1 MNLLLQRSLISLL
14 FFTSAIAKTLS
25 NHVSH
30 PKFPCKPPNFNS
42 YPFCNVSLSTR
53 QRALSLVSL
62 LTLSEK
68 IGQLSNTASSVPR
81 LGIPPYEW
89 WSESLH
95 GIADNGPGVS
105 FNGSV
110 SSATSFPQ
118 VIVSAASFNRS
129 LWYEIGSAVS
139 VEGRAMY
146 NADQAGLTFWA
157 PNINVFRDPRWGRG
171 QETPGEDPMVVSE
184 YGVEFVKGFQERKKK
199 NVLKSRFG
207 HDDDD
212 DDDDEDGDDALHD
225 DEDGDEKLM
234 LSACCKHFT
243 AYDLEKWG
251 NFTRYD
257 FNAVVTEQD
266 MEDTYQP
273 PFQSCIIDGKASCLM
288 CSYNAVNGVPAC
300 AQQGLL
306 QKARVE
312 WGFKGYITS
321 DCDAVATIFE
331 YQGYT
336 KSPEEAVADAIKAGV
351 DINCGTYMVRNAQ
364 SAIEKGKVSEEQVD
378 RALLNLF
385 AVQLRLGLFDG
396 NPREGRYGKLGS
408 NDICSSDHRKLA
420 LEAAR
425 QGIVLLKNDHK
436 LLPLNKNSVSSLAII
451 GPMANNI
458 SNMGGT
464 YTGKPCQRKTLFT
477 ELLDYVKKT
486 SYASGCS
493 EVSCD
498 SSAGFKE
505 AAAIAKGADFVIV
518 IAGLDLTQ
526 ETEDKDRVSLSL
538 PGKQKALLS
547 SIAAVSKK
555 PVILVLTGG
564 GPVDVTFAKT
574 DPRIGSIIWIG
585 YPGETGGQALA
596 EIIFG
601 DFNPSGRLPMTWY
614 PESFTKVAMSDMH
627 MRADPSRGYPGRTYR
642 FYTGPQVYGFG
653 TGLSY
658 TKFEYKVVSAPIKL
672 SLSKLLTL
680 PSQRKLLLQNREAQ
694 QHQYL
699 QLDDMTGNSCES
711 LRFNV
716 RFSVSNTGDMDGG
729 HVLMLFT
736 RMPQVLSG
744 VPEKQLIGFDRIHV
758 RSNEMAETV
767 FVIDP
772 CKHLTVANDVGKRV
786 IPLGTHVLFL
796 GDSQHS
802 MSLEL

>member
-1 MNLLLQRSLISLL
+1 MKLALTLISLL
-14 FFTSAIAKTLS
+14 FFTSAIAETFSS
-25 NHVSH
+25 N
-30 PKFPCKPPNFNS
+30 PKFPCQPPHHSS
-42 YPFCNVSLSTR
+42 YPFCNLSLSTAE
-53 QRALSLVSL
+53 RAQSLVSL
-62 LTLSEK
+62 LTLPEK
-68 IGQLSNTASSVPR
+68 IGQLSNTAASIPR

-95 GIADNGPGVS
+95 GLADNGPGVS
-105 FNGSV
+105 FNGSI
-110 SSATSFPQ
+110 SAATSFPQ
-118 VIVSAASFNRS
+118 VIVSAAAFNRT
-129 LWYEIGSAVS
+129 LWRGIGAAVA

-146 NADQAGLTFWA
+146 NGGQAGLTYWA

-171 QETPGEDPMVVSE
+171 QETPGEDPKVVSE
-184 YGVEFVKGFQERKKK
+184 YGVEFVRGFQEVKKTK
-199 NVLKSRFG
+199 KVLNNRFG
-207 HDDDD
+207 DDNSDDVGDDD
-212 DDDDEDGDDALHD
+212 G
-225 DEDGDEKLM
+225 KLM

-273 PFQSCIIDGKASCLM
+273 PFESCIRDGKASCLM

-300 AQQGLL
+300 ARQDLL

-336 KSPEEAVADAIKAGV
+336 NSAEEAVADAIKAGV
-351 DINCGTYMVRNAQ
+351 DINCGTYMVRHTQ
-364 SAIEKGKVSEEQVD
+364 SAIDKGKVGEEQID

-396 NPREGRYGKLGS
+396 NPREGRYAKLGS
-408 NDICSSDHRKLA
+408 NDICSSSHRELA
-420 LEAAR
+420 VEAAR

-436 LLPLNKNSVSSLAII
+436 LLPLKKNHVSSLAIV

-477 ELLDYVKKT
+477 ELLEYVKKT

-493 EVSCD
+493 DVACD
-498 SSAGFKE
+498 SAAGFGE
-505 AAAIAKGADFVIV
+505 AVAIAKGADFVIV
-518 IAGLDLTQ
+518 VAGLDLTQ

-538 PGKQKALLS
+538 PGKQRDLVTS
-547 SIAAVSKK
+547 VAAVTKK

-596 EIIFG
+596 EILFG
-601 DFNPSGRLPMTWY
+601 DFNPGGRLPMTWY
-614 PESFTKVAMSDMH
+614 PQSFTEVAMSDMH
-627 MRADPSRGYPGRTYR
+627 MRADSSRGYPGRTYR
-642 FYTGPQVYGFG
+642 FYTGPQVYKFG

-658 TKFEYKVVSAPIKL
+658 TNFDYKILSAPTRLGL
-672 SLSKLLTL
+672 SELIPQSSHK
-680 PSQRKLLLQNREAQ
+680 KVLLQNGEEQLR
-694 QHQYL
+694 YL
-699 QLDDMTGNSCES
+699 QLDDLEDNSCES

-716 RFSVSNTGDMDGG
+716 RFSVSNTGEMDGS
-729 HVLMLFT
+729 HVLMLYS

-744 VPEKQLIGFDRIHV
+744 VPEKQLIGFERVHV
-758 RSNEMAETV
+758 RSNEMVEAE

-772 CKHLTVANDVGKRV
+772 CKHLSVANDVGKRV
-786 IPLGTHVLFL
+786 IPLGVHDLVL
-796 GDSQHS
+796 GDLQHS
-802 MSLEL
+802 LSLEF

>member
-1 MNLLLQRSLISLL
+1 MNLALTLTLTSLL
-14 FFTSAIAKTLS
+14 FFTSAIAETFDS
-25 NHVSH
+25 N
-30 PKFPCKPPNFNS
+30 PKFPCQPPHHSS
-42 YPFCNVSLSTR
+42 YPFCNISLSTTK
-53 QRALSLVSL
+53 RALSLVSL
-62 LTLSEK
+62 LTLPEK
-68 IGQLSNTASSVPR
+68 ITQLSNTAASVPR

-95 GIADNGPGVS
+95 GLADNGPGVS
-105 FNGSV
+105 FNGSI

-118 VIVSAASFNRS
+118 VIVSAASFNRT
-129 LWYEIGSAVS
+129 LWREIGSAVA

-146 NADQAGLTFWA
+146 NGGQAGLTYWA

-171 QETPGEDPMVVSE
+171 QETPGEDPKVVSE
-184 YGVEFVKGFQERKKK
+184 YGVEFVRGFQEIKKT
-199 NVLKSRFG
+199 NVLKSSLG
-207 HDDDD
+207 NGDDDD
-212 DDDDEDGDDALHD
+212 DDDDGDDDDGD
-225 DEDGDEKLM
+225 GWKLM

-273 PFQSCIIDGKASCLM
+273 PFQSCIEDGKASCLM

-300 AQQGLL
+300 ARQDLL
-306 QKARVE
+306 QKARVD

-321 DCDAVATIFE
+321 DCDAVATIFD

-336 KSPEEAVADAIKAGV
+336 NSAEEAVADAIKAGV
-351 DINCGTYMVRNAQ
+351 DINCGTYMVRHTQ
-364 SAIEKGKVSEEQVD
+364 SAIDKGKVSEEQID

-396 NPREGRYGKLGS
+396 NPKQGRYAKLGS
-408 NDICSSDHRKLA
+408 NDICSSSHRELA

-436 LLPLNKNSVSSLAII
+436 LLPLKKSNVSSLAII

-458 SNMGGT
+458 SSMGGT
-464 YTGKPCQRKTLFT
+464 YTGKPCQRKTLFS
-477 ELLDYVKKT
+477 ELLEYVKKT

-493 EVSCD
+493 DVACD
-498 SSAGFKE
+498 SPAGFKE
-505 AAAIAKGADFVIV
+505 AVAIAKGADFVIV
-518 IAGLDLTQ
+518 VAGLDLTQ

-538 PGKQKALLS
+538 PGKQRDLVT
-547 SIAAVSKK
+547 SIAAASKK

-574 DPRIGSIIWIG
+574 DPRIGSIVWIG

-596 EIIFG
+596 EILFG
-601 DFNPSGRLPMTWY
+601 DFNPGGRLPMTWY
-614 PESFTKVAMSDMH
+614 PQSFSEVAMSDMH
-627 MRADPSRGYPGRTYR
+627 MRADSSRGYPGRTYR
-642 FYTGPQVYGFG
+642 FYTGDQVYKFG

-658 TKFEYKVVSAPIKL
+658 TEFDYKILSAPTRLGL
-672 SLSKLLTL
+672 SEVILQDSSSHK
-680 PSQRKLLLQNREAQ
+680 KLLLQNGERELR
-694 QHQYL
+694 YL
-699 QLDDMTGNSCES
+699 QLDDLAVNSCES

-716 RFSVSNTGDMDGG
+716 RFSVRNTGEIDGS
-729 HVLMLFT
+729 HVLMLYS
-736 RMPQVLSG
+736 RMPRVLSG
-744 VPEKQLIGFDRIHV
+744 VPERQLIGFERVHV
-758 RSNEMAETV
+758 RSSEMVEAE

-772 CKHLTVANDVGKRV
+772 CKHLSVANDVGKRV
-786 IPLGTHVLFL
+786 IPLGVHDLVL
-796 GDSQHS
+796 GDLKHS
-802 MSLEL
+802 LSLEF

>member
-1 MNLLLQRSLISLL
+1 MNLLLLQLTLISLL
-14 FFTSAIAKTLS
+14 FFTSTIADKTS
-25 NHVSH
+25 SDPH
-30 PKFPCKPPNFNS
+30 PNFPCKPPHHNS
-42 YPFCNVSLSTR
+42 HPFCNISLSTT

-62 LTLSEK
+62 LTLPEK
-68 IGQLSNTASSVPR
+68 ISQLSNTAASIPR

-95 GIADNGPGVS
+95 GLADNGPGVS
-105 FNGSV
+105 FNGSI

-118 VIVSAASFNRS
+118 VIVSAAAFNRT
-129 LWYEIGSAVS
+129 LWREIGAAVA

-146 NADQAGLTFWA
+146 NGGQAGLTYWA

-171 QETPGEDPMVVSE
+171 QETPGEDPLVVSE
-184 YGVEFVKGFQERKKK
+184 YGVEFVKGFQEVKETSQVFK
-199 NVLKSRFG
+199 NN
-207 HDDDD
+207 
-212 DDDDEDGDDALHD
+212 
-225 DEDGDEKLM
+225 DEKLM

-251 NFTRYD
+251 NFSRYD

-273 PFQSCIIDGKASCLM
+273 PFESCIRDGKASCLM

-300 AQQGLL
+300 AREDLL

-321 DCDAVATIFE
+321 DCDAVATIFD

-336 KSPEEAVADAIKAGV
+336 NSSEEAVADAIKAGV
-351 DINCGTYMVRNAQ
+351 DINCGTYMVRHTK
-364 SAIEKGKVSEEQVD
+364 SAIDKGKVSEEQID

-396 NPREGRYGKLGS
+396 NPREGRYAKLGT
-408 NDICSSDHRKLA
+408 NDICSSSHRELA

-436 LLPLNKNSVSSLAII
+436 HLPLKKNQVSSLAII

-464 YTGKPCQRKTLFT
+464 YTGKPCQRKTIFN
-477 ELLDYVKKT
+477 ELVEYVKKT

-493 EVSCD
+493 DVACD
-498 SSAGFKE
+498 SSNEFGE
-505 AAAIAKGADFVIV
+505 AVAIAKGADYVIV
-518 IAGLDLTQ
+518 VAGLDLTQ

-538 PGKQKALLS
+538 PGKQKDLVT

-574 DPRIGSIIWIG
+574 DPRIGSIVWIG

-596 EIIFG
+596 EILFG
-601 DFNPSGRLPMTWY
+601 DFNPGGRLPMTWY
-614 PESFTKVAMSDMH
+614 PQSFTKVAMSDMH
-627 MRADPSRGYPGRTYR
+627 MRADSSRGYPGRTYR

-658 TKFEYKVVSAPIKL
+658 TDFDYKVLSAPTRLGL
-672 SLSKLLTL
+672 SEVIPQSSHK
-680 PSQRKLLLQNREAQ
+680 KLLLQNGEEQLR
-694 QHQYL
+694 YL
-699 QLDDMTGNSCES
+699 ELDDLEVNSCES

-716 RFSVSNTGDMDGG
+716 RFSVSNTGEMDGS
-729 HVLMLFT
+729 HVLMLYS

-744 VPEKQLIGFDRIHV
+744 VPEKQLIGFERVHV
-758 RSNEMAETV
+758 RSSEMVEAE

-772 CKHLTVANDVGKRV
+772 CKHLSLANDVGKRV
-786 IPLGTHVLFL
+786 IPLGVHDLVL
-796 GDSQHS
+796 GDLQHS
-802 MSLEL
+802 LSLEF

>member
-1 MNLLLQRSLISLL
+1 MNLQWILISLL
-14 FFTSAIAKTLS
+14 FFTSAIAETFKNLD
-25 NHVSH
+25 SH
-30 PKFPCKPPNFNS
+30 PKFPCKPPHFSS
-42 YPFCNVSLSTR
+42 YPFCNVSLSIR
-53 QRALSLVSL
+53 QRALSLVSF
-62 LTLSEK
+62 LTLPEK
-68 IGQLSNTASSVPR
+68 IGQLSNTAASVPR

-118 VIVSAASFNRS
+118 VIVSAASFNRT
-129 LWYEIGSAVS
+129 LWYEIGSAVA

-146 NADQAGLTFWA
+146 NAGQAGLTFWA

-171 QETPGEDPMVVSE
+171 QETPGEDPKVVSE
-184 YGVEFVKGFQERKKK
+184 YGVEFVRGFQERRKTK
-199 NVLKSRFG
+199 VLKRRFG
-207 HDDDD
+207 DDDDGDAHDDDD
-212 DDDDEDGDDALHD
+212 GGDD
-225 DEDGDEKLM
+225 GKLM

-273 PFQSCIIDGKASCLM
+273 PFQSCIRDGKASCLM

-300 AQQGLL
+300 AQEDLL
-306 QKARVE
+306 QKARAE

-351 DINCGTYMVRNAQ
+351 DINCGTYMLRNTR
-364 SAIEKGKVSEEQVD
+364 SAIEKGMVSEEQVD
-378 RALLNLF
+378 QALVNLF

-396 NPREGRYGKLGS
+396 DPRDGHYAKLGS
-408 NDICSSDHRKLA
+408 NDICSSGHRNLA

-436 LLPLNKNSVSSLAII
+436 LLPLNKNRVSSLAII

-464 YTGKPCQRKTLFT
+464 YTGKPCQQKTLFT
-477 ELLDYVKKT
+477 ELLNYVKKT

-493 EVSCD
+493 DVSCG
-498 SSAGFKE
+498 SGTGFGE
-505 AAAIAKGADFVIV
+505 AIAIAKGADFVIV
-518 IAGLDLTQ
+518 VAGLDLSQ
-526 ETEDKDRVSLSL
+526 ETEDRDRFSLSL
-538 PGKQKALLS
+538 PGKQKDLVS
-547 SIAAVSKK
+547 SVAAVSKK

-601 DFNPSGRLPMTWY
+601 DFNPGGRLPMTWY
-614 PESFTKVAMSDMH
+614 PESFTEVAMSDMH
-627 MRADPSRGYPGRTYR
+627 MRADSSRGYPGRTYR
-642 FYTGPQVYGFG
+642 FYTGPQVYEFG
-653 TGLSY
+653 IGLSY
-658 TKFEYKVVSAPIKL
+658 TRFDYKIISAPSRL
-672 SLSKLLTL
+672 SLLKLL
-680 PSQRKLLLQNREAQ
+680 PQHSHKKLLLQNGDEVIR
-694 QHQYL
+694 YL
-699 QLDDMTGNSCES
+699 ELDDLGVNSCES

-716 RFSVSNTGDMDGG
+716 RFSVTNTGETDGS
-729 HVLMLFT
+729 HVLMLFS
-736 RMPQVLSG
+736 RMPPVLSG
-744 VPEKQLIGFDRIHV
+744 VPKKQLIGFDRVHV
-758 RSNEMAETV
+758 RSNEMIETV

-772 CKHLTVANDVGKRV
+772 CKQLSVANDAGKRV
-786 IPLGTHVLFL
+786 IPLGVHVLFL

-802 MSLEL
+802 LSLEF

>member
-1 MNLLLQRSLISLL
+1 MKHPQLTLISLL
-14 FFTSAIAKTLS
+14 FFTSAIAETFKNLD
-25 NHVSH
+25 SH
-30 PKFPCKPPNFNS
+30 PQFPCKPPHFSS
-42 YPFCNVSLSTR
+42 YPFCNVSLSIK
-53 QRALSLVSL
+53 QRAISLVSF
-62 LTLSEK
+62 LTLTEK
-68 IGQLSNTASSVPR
+68 VGQLSNTAASVPR

-105 FNGSV
+105 FNGSI

-118 VIVSAASFNRS
+118 VIVSASSFNRT
-129 LWYEIGSAVS
+129 LWYEIGSAVA
-139 VEGRAMY
+139 VEARAMY
-146 NADQAGLTFWA
+146 NGGQAGLTFWA

-171 QETPGEDPMVVSE
+171 QETPGEDPKVVSE
-184 YGVEFVKGFQERKKK
+184 YGVEFVRGFQENRKRK
-199 NVLKSRFG
+199 VLTRRFG
-207 HDDDD
+207 DGVVDDDARYD
-212 DDDDEDGDDALHD
+212 DDGDD
-225 DEDGDEKLM
+225 GKLM
-234 LSACCKHFT
+234 VSACCKHFT

-273 PFQSCIIDGKASCLM
+273 PFQSCIRDGKASCLM

-300 AQQGLL
+300 AQEDLL
-306 QKARVE
+306 KKARVE
-312 WGFKGYITS
+312 WGFEGYITS

-351 DINCGTYMVRNAQ
+351 DINCGTYMLRNTK
-364 SAIEKGKVSEEQVD
+364 SAILKGKVSEEQVD
-378 RALLNLF
+378 QALLNLF

-396 NPREGRYGKLGS
+396 DPREGLYAKLGS

-436 LLPLNKNSVSSLAII
+436 LLPLKKNHVSSLAIV

-477 ELLDYVKKT
+477 ELLEYVKKT
-486 SYASGCS
+486 SYVSGCS
-493 EVSCD
+493 DVSCD
-498 SSAGFKE
+498 SDNGFGE
-505 AAAIAKGADFVIV
+505 ALAIAKGADFVIV
-518 IAGLDLTQ
+518 VAGLDLSQ

-538 PGKQKALLS
+538 PGKQRDLVS
-547 SIAAVSKK
+547 SVAAVSKK

-601 DFNPSGRLPMTWY
+601 DFNPGGKLPMTWY
-614 PESFTKVAMSDMH
+614 PESFTDVAMSDMH
-627 MRADPSRGYPGRTYR
+627 MRADSSRGYPGRTYR
-642 FYTGPQVYGFG
+642 FYTGPQVYSFG

-658 TKFEYKVVSAPIKL
+658 TKFDYKITSAPTRL
-672 SLSKLLTL
+672 SLSELL
-680 PSQRKLLLQNREAQ
+680 PQQSSHKKLLLQHGEEEQLR
-694 QHQYL
+694 YL
-699 QLDDMTGNSCES
+699 QLDDAMVTSCET
-711 LRFNV
+711 LRFHV
-716 RFSVSNTGDMDGG
+716 RVNVSNTGEIDGS
-729 HVLMLFT
+729 HVLMMYSK
-736 RMPQVLSG
+736 MPPVISG
-744 VPEKQLIGFDRIHV
+744 VPEKQLIGFDRVHV
-758 RSNEMAETV
+758 HSNEMIETV

-772 CKHLTVANDVGKRV
+772 CKHLIVANDVGKRV
-786 IPLGTHVLFL
+786 IPLGIHVLFL
-796 GDSQHS
+796 GDLLQHS
-802 MSLEL
+802 LSVEL

>member
-1 MNLLLQRSLISLL
+1 MNLQLTLTSLL
-14 FFTSAIAKTLS
+14 FFTSAIAETFDS
-25 NHVSH
+25 N
-30 PKFPCKPPNFNS
+30 PKFPCQPPHHSS
-42 YPFCNVSLSTR
+42 YPFCNISLSTTK
-53 QRALSLVSL
+53 RAHSLVSL
-62 LTLSEK
+62 LTLPEK
-68 IGQLSNTASSVPR
+68 IGQLSNTAASLPR

-95 GIADNGPGVS
+95 GLADNGPGVS
-105 FNGSV
+105 FNGSIA
-110 SSATSFPQ
+110 SATSFPQ
-118 VIVSAASFNRS
+118 VIVSAAAFNRT
-129 LWYEIGSAVS
+129 LWRGIGSAVA

-146 NADQAGLTFWA
+146 NGGQAGLTYWA

-171 QETPGEDPMVVSE
+171 QETPGEDPKVVSE
-184 YGVEFVKGFQERKKK
+184 YGVEFVRGFQEVKKT
-199 NVLKSRFG
+199 NVLKSSLGDGG

-212 DDDDEDGDDALHD
+212 DDDGEG
-225 DEDGDEKLM
+225 KLM

-273 PFQSCIIDGKASCLM
+273 PFQSCIEDGKASCLM

-300 AQQGLL
+300 ARQDLL
-306 QKARVE
+306 QKARVD

-321 DCDAVATIFE
+321 DCDAVATIFD

-336 KSPEEAVADAIKAGV
+336 NSAEEAVADAIKAGV
-351 DINCGTYMVRNAQ
+351 DINCGTYMVRHTQA
-364 SAIEKGKVSEEQVD
+364 AIDKGKVSEEQID

-396 NPREGRYGKLGS
+396 NPKQGRYAKLGT
-408 NDICSSDHRKLA
+408 NDICSSSHRELA

-436 LLPLNKNSVSSLAII
+436 LLPLKKSHVSSLAII

-458 SNMGGT
+458 SSMGGT

-477 ELLDYVKKT
+477 ELLEYVKKT

-493 EVSCD
+493 DVACD
-498 SSAGFKE
+498 SPAGFKE
-505 AAAIAKGADFVIV
+505 AVAVTKGADFVIV
-518 IAGLDLTQ
+518 VAGLDLTQ

-538 PGKQKALLS
+538 PGKQRDLVT
-547 SIAAVSKK
+547 SIAAASKK

-574 DPRIGSIIWIG
+574 DPRIGSIVWIG
-585 YPGETGGQALA
+585 YPGETGGRALA
-596 EIIFG
+596 EILFG
-601 DFNPSGRLPMTWY
+601 DFNPGGRLPMTWY
-614 PESFTKVAMSDMH
+614 PQSFSEVAMSDMH
-627 MRADPSRGYPGRTYR
+627 MRADLARGYPGRTYR
-642 FYTGPQVYGFG
+642 FYTGPEVYKFG

-658 TKFEYKVVSAPIKL
+658 TEFDYEILSAPTRLGL
-672 SLSKLLTL
+672 SEVIPQDSSHK
-680 PSQRKLLLQNREAQ
+680 KLLLQKGEGELR
-694 QHQYL
+694 YL
-699 QLDDMTGNSCES
+699 QLNDLAVDSCES

-716 RFSVSNTGDMDGG
+716 RFSVRNTGEMDGS
-729 HVLMLFT
+729 HVLMLYS
-736 RMPQVLSG
+736 RMPKVLSG
-744 VPEKQLIGFDRIHV
+744 VPERQLIGFERVHV
-758 RSNEMAETV
+758 RSSEMVEAE

-772 CKHLTVANDVGKRV
+772 CKHLSVANDVGKRV
-786 IPLGTHVLFL
+786 IPLGVHDLVL
-796 GDSQHS
+796 GDLQHS
-802 MSLEL
+802 LSLEF

>member
-1 MNLLLQRSLISLL
+1 MNSQLTLIFLL
-14 FFTSAIAKTLS
+14 FFTSAIAETFKS
-25 NHVSH
+25 FDSH
-30 PKFPCKPPNFNS
+30 PKFPCKPPHFSS
-42 YPFCNVSLSTR
+42 YPFCNVSLSIS

-62 LTLSEK
+62 LTLPEK
-68 IGQLSNTASSVPR
+68 IGQLSNTAASITR

-105 FNGSV
+105 FNGSI

-118 VIVSAASFNRS
+118 VIVSASSFNRT
-129 LWYEIGSAVS
+129 LWYEIGSAVA
-139 VEGRAMY
+139 VEARAMY
-146 NADQAGLTFWA
+146 NGGQAGLTYWA

-171 QETPGEDPMVVSE
+171 QETPGEDPTVVSE
-184 YGVEFVKGFQERKKK
+184 YGVEFVRGFQIRRKTK
-199 NVLKSRFG
+199 VLKRRFG
-207 HDDDD
+207 DDDARYD
-212 DDDDEDGDDALHD
+212 DDGDGN
-225 DEDGDEKLM
+225 GKLM

-251 NFTRYD
+251 SFTRYD

-273 PFQSCIIDGKASCLM
+273 PFKSCIRDGKASCLM

-300 AQQGLL
+300 AQEDLL

-351 DINCGTYMVRNAQ
+351 DINCGTYMLRNTQ
-364 SAIEKGKVSEEQVD
+364 SAINKGKVTEEQVD

-408 NDICSSDHRKLA
+408 NDICSSGHRKLA

-436 LLPLNKNSVSSLAII
+436 LLPLNKNRISSLAII

-464 YTGKPCQRKTLFT
+464 YTGKQCQRKTLFT
-477 ELLDYVKKT
+477 ELLEYVKKT
-486 SYASGCS
+486 SYVSGCS
-493 EVSCD
+493 DVSCD
-498 SSAGFKE
+498 SGTGFGE
-505 AAAIAKGADFVIV
+505 AVAIAKGADFVIV
-518 IAGLDLTQ
+518 VAGLDLSQ

-538 PGKQKALLS
+538 PGKQKDLVS
-547 SIAAVSKK
+547 SVAAVSKK

-564 GPVDVTFAKT
+564 GPVDVSFAKT

-596 EIIFG
+596 DIIFG
-601 DFNPSGRLPMTWY
+601 DFNPGGRLPITWY
-614 PESFTKVAMSDMH
+614 PESFSKVAMSDMH
-627 MRADPSRGYPGRTYR
+627 MRADSSRGYPGRTYR

-658 TKFEYKVVSAPIKL
+658 TKFDYKIISAPTRL
-672 SLSKLLTL
+672 SLSGLLSQ
-680 PSQRKLLLQNREAQ
+680 PSHKKLLLKHGEERIR
-694 QHQYL
+694 YL
-699 QLDDMTGNSCES
+699 QLDDVMVNSCES

-716 RFSVSNTGDMDGG
+716 RVRVSNTGEMEGS
-729 HVLMLFT
+729 HVLMLFSK
-736 RMPQVLSG
+736 MPPVLSG
-744 VPEKQLIGFDRIHV
+744 VPEKQLIGFDRVHV
-758 RSNEMAETV
+758 RSNEMIETE

-796 GDSQHS
+796 GDLQY
-802 MSLEL
+802 SLSVEF

>member
-1 MNLLLQRSLISLL
+1 MKPPQWWTLLISLL
-14 FFTSAIAKTLS
+14 FFTSAIAQTFKNVDYL
-25 NHVSH
+25 
-30 PKFPCKPPNFNS
+30 PKFPCEPPHFSS
-42 YPFCNVSLSTR
+42 YPFCNVSLSIR
-53 QRALSLVSL
+53 QRALSIVSL
-62 LTLSEK
+62 LTLPEK
-68 IGQLSNTASSVPR
+68 IGQLSNTAASVPR

-105 FNGSV
+105 FNGSI

-118 VIVSAASFNRS
+118 VIVTTASFNRT
-129 LWYEIGSAVS
+129 LWYEIGSAVA

-146 NADQAGLTFWA
+146 NGGQAGLTFWA

-171 QETPGEDPMVVSE
+171 QETPGEDPKVVSE
-184 YGVEFVKGFQERKKK
+184 YGVEFVRGFQEVRKTK
-199 NVLKSRFG
+199 VLKRRFG
-207 HDDDD
+207 GGGDDVDDRHDDDG
-212 DDDDEDGDDALHD
+212 DG
-225 DEDGDEKLM
+225 KLM
-234 LSACCKHFT
+234 LSACCKHYT

-257 FNAVVTEQD
+257 FNAVVTKQD
-266 MEDTYQP
+266 MVDTYEP
-273 PFQSCIIDGKASCLM
+273 PFQSCIKDAKASCLM

-300 AQQGLL
+300 AREDLL
-306 QKARVE
+306 TKARVE

-321 DCDAVATIFE
+321 DCDAVATIFG

-351 DINCGTYMVRNAQ
+351 DINCGTYMLRHTQ

-378 RALLNLF
+378 RALANLF

-396 NPREGRYGKLGS
+396 NPRQGRYGKLGS
-408 NDICSSDHRKLA
+408 NDICSSGHRKLA

-436 LLPLNKNSVSSLAII
+436 LLPLNKTHVSSLAII
-451 GPMANNI
+451 GPMAHNI

-477 ELLDYVKKT
+477 ELLKYVMKT
-486 SYASGCS
+486 SYVSGCS
-493 EVSCD
+493 DVSCD
-498 SSAGFKE
+498 SSTGFGE
-505 AAAIAKGADFVIV
+505 AVAIAKGADFVIV
-518 IAGLDLTQ
+518 VAGLDLTQ

-538 PGKQKALLS
+538 PGKQKDLVS

-596 EIIFG
+596 EILFG
-601 DFNPSGRLPMTWY
+601 DFNPGGRLPMTWY
-614 PESFTKVAMSDMH
+614 PESFAKVAMSDMH

-658 TKFEYKVVSAPIKL
+658 TNFDCKIISAPIRL
-672 SLSKLLTL
+672 SLSKLLPR
-680 PSQRKLLLQNREAQ
+680 PSHKRLLLQHGEEQ
-694 QHQYL
+694 QLRYL
-699 QLDDMTGNSCES
+699 QLDDVMVNSCES

-716 RFSVSNTGDMDGG
+716 RFSVSNTGEMDGS
-729 HVLMLFT
+729 HVLMLFS
-736 RMPQVLSG
+736 RMPPVLSG
-744 VPEKQLIGFDRIHV
+744 VPEKQLIGFDRVHV
-758 RSNEMAETV
+758 RSNEMVETV

-772 CKHLTVANDVGKRV
+772 CKQLSVANDVGKRV
-786 IPLGTHVLFL
+786 IPLGIHVLLL
-796 GDSQHS
+796 GDLQHS
-802 MSLEL
+802 LSLEF

>member
-1 MNLLLQRSLISLL
+1 MNLQLTLTSLL
-14 FFTSAIAKTLS
+14 FFTSAIAETFDS
-25 NHVSH
+25 N
-30 PKFPCKPPNFNS
+30 PKFPCQPPHHSSF
-42 YPFCNVSLSTR
+42 PFCNISLSTTK
-53 QRALSLVSL
+53 RALSLVSL
-62 LTLSEK
+62 LTLPEK
-68 IGQLSNTASSVPR
+68 ISQLSNTAASVPR

-95 GIADNGPGVS
+95 GLADNGPGVS
-105 FNGSV
+105 FNGSIA
-110 SSATSFPQ
+110 SATSFPQ
-118 VIVSAASFNRS
+118 VIVSAAAFNRT
-129 LWYEIGSAVS
+129 LWRGIGSAVA

-146 NADQAGLTFWA
+146 NGGQAGLTYWA

-171 QETPGEDPMVVSE
+171 QETPGEDPKVVSE
-184 YGVEFVKGFQERKKK
+184 YGVEFVRGFQEVKKT
-199 NVLKSRFG
+199 NVLKSSLGHDG

-212 DDDDEDGDDALHD
+212 DDDGEG
-225 DEDGDEKLM
+225 KLM

-273 PFQSCIIDGKASCLM
+273 PFQSCIEDGKASCLM

-300 AQQGLL
+300 ARQDLL
-306 QKARVE
+306 QKARVD

-321 DCDAVATIFE
+321 DCDAVATIFD

-336 KSPEEAVADAIKAGV
+336 NSAEEAVADAIKAGV
-351 DINCGTYMVRNAQ
+351 DINCGTYMVRHTQA
-364 SAIEKGKVSEEQVD
+364 AIDKGKVSEEQID

-396 NPREGRYGKLGS
+396 NPKQGRYAKLGA
-408 NDICSSDHRKLA
+408 NDICSSSHRELA

-436 LLPLNKNSVSSLAII
+436 LLPLKKRHVSSLAII

-458 SNMGGT
+458 SSMGGT

-477 ELLDYVKKT
+477 ELLEYVKKT

-493 EVSCD
+493 DVACD
-498 SSAGFKE
+498 SPAGFKE
-505 AAAIAKGADFVIV
+505 AVAVAKGADFVIIV
-518 IAGLDLTQ
+518 AGLDLTQ

-538 PGKQKALLS
+538 PGKQRDLVT
-547 SIAAVSKK
+547 SIAAASKK

-574 DPRIGSIIWIG
+574 DPRIGSIVWIG
-585 YPGETGGQALA
+585 YPGETGGRALA
-596 EIIFG
+596 EILFG
-601 DFNPSGRLPMTWY
+601 DFNPGGRLPMTWY
-614 PESFTKVAMSDMH
+614 PQSFSEVAMSDMH
-627 MRADPSRGYPGRTYR
+627 MRADLARGYPGRTYR
-642 FYTGPQVYGFG
+642 FYTGPEVYKFG

-658 TKFEYKVVSAPIKL
+658 TEFDYEILSAPTRLGL
-672 SLSKLLTL
+672 SEVIPQDSSHK
-680 PSQRKLLLQNREAQ
+680 KLLLQKGEGELR
-694 QHQYL
+694 YL
-699 QLDDMTGNSCES
+699 QLNDLAVDSCES

-716 RFSVSNTGDMDGG
+716 RFSVRNTGEMDGS
-729 HVLMLFT
+729 HVLMLYS
-736 RMPQVLSG
+736 RMPKVLSG
-744 VPEKQLIGFDRIHV
+744 VPERQLIGFERVHV
-758 RSNEMAETV
+758 RSSEMVEAE

-772 CKHLTVANDVGKRV
+772 CKHLSVANDVGKRV
-786 IPLGTHVLFL
+786 IPLGVHDLVL
-796 GDSQHS
+796 GDLQHS
-802 MSLEL
+802 LSLEF

>member
-1 MNLLLQRSLISLL
+1 MNLLLLLHWTLLISSL
-14 FFTSAIAKTLS
+14 FFTSAIAK
-25 NHVSH
+25 NFDSH
-30 PKFPCKPPNFNS
+30 PNFPCKPPHFTS
-42 YPFCNVSLSTR
+42 YPFCNTSLSIT
-53 QRALSLVSL
+53 QRAQSLVSL

-68 IGQLSNTASSVPR
+68 IGQLSNTAGSVPR

-110 SSATSFPQ
+110 SAATAFPQ
-118 VIVSAASFNRS
+118 VIVSAASFNRT

-139 VEGRAMY
+139 VEARAMY
-146 NADQAGLTFWA
+146 NAGQAGLTFWA

-171 QETPGEDPMVVSE
+171 QETPGEDPTVVSE
-184 YGVEFVKGFQERKKK
+184 YGVEFVKGFQERRKKK
-199 NVLKSRFG
+199 VLRRRFG
-207 HDDDD
+207 YVDDDD
-212 DDDDEDGDDALHD
+212 DG
-225 DEDGDEKLM
+225 KLM
-234 LSACCKHFT
+234 VSACCKHFT

-273 PFQSCIIDGKASCLM
+273 PFQSCIRDGKASCLM

-300 AQQGLL
+300 AREDLL
-306 QKARVE
+306 TKARVE

-321 DCDAVATIFE
+321 DCDAVGTIFD

-336 KSPEEAVADAIKAGV
+336 NSPEEAVAIAIKAGV
-351 DINCGTYMVRNAQ
+351 DINCGTYMLRNTK
-364 SAIEKGKVSEEQVD
+364 SAIEKGMVSKEQLD

-385 AVQLRLGLFDG
+385 VVQLRLGLFDG

-408 NDICSSDHRKLA
+408 SDICSSGHRKLA

-436 LLPLNKNSVSSLAII
+436 LLPLNKNRVSSLAIV

-477 ELLDYVKKT
+477 ELLQYVKKT

-493 EVSCD
+493 DVSCD
-498 SSAGFKE
+498 SSSGFGE
-505 AAAIAKGADFVIV
+505 AVAIAKGADFVIV
-518 IAGLDLTQ
+518 VAGLDLTQ

-538 PGKQKALLS
+538 PGKQKDLVS

-564 GPVDVTFAKT
+564 GPVDVSFAKT
-574 DPRIGSIIWIG
+574 NPKIGSIIWIG

-601 DFNPSGRLPMTWY
+601 DFNPGGRLPMTWY
-614 PESFTKVAMSDMH
+614 PESFAKVPMSDMH
-627 MRADPSRGYPGRTYR
+627 MRANSSRGYPGRTYR
-642 FYTGPQVYGFG
+642 FYTGPQVYEFG

-658 TKFEYKVVSAPIKL
+658 TKFDYKIISAP
-672 SLSKLLTL
+672 SKLILSEKLL
-680 PSQRKLLLQNREAQ
+680 PQPSHKKLLLQNGEEEELR
-694 QHQYL
+694 YL
-699 QLDDMTGNSCES
+699 QLDDSSVNSCVS

-716 RFSVSNTGDMDGG
+716 RVRVTNTGDIHGS
-729 HVLMLFT
+729 HVLMLYSK
-736 RMPQVLSG
+736 MPPVLSG
-744 VPEKQLIGFDRIHV
+744 VPEKQLIGFDRVHV
-758 RSNEMAETV
+758 GSNEIVETV

-772 CKHLTVANDVGKRV
+772 CKDLTVANDVGKRV
-786 IPLGTHVLFL
+786 IALGNHVLFL
-796 GDSQHS
+796 GDLQHS
-802 MSLEL
+802 LSLEF

>member
-1 MNLLLQRSLISLL
+1 MNLQLTLISLL
-14 FFTSAIAKTLS
+14 FFTSAIAETFKNLD
-25 NHVSH
+25 SH
-30 PKFPCKPPNFNS
+30 PQFPCKPPHFSS
-42 YPFCNVSLSTR
+42 YPFCNVSLSIK
-53 QRALSLVSL
+53 QRAISLVSL
-62 LTLSEK
+62 LTLPEK
-68 IGQLSNTASSVPR
+68 IGQLSNTAASVPR

-95 GIADNGPGVS
+95 GLADNGPGVS
-105 FNGSV
+105 FNGSI
-110 SSATSFPQ
+110 SAATSFPQ
-118 VIVSAASFNRS
+118 VIVSAASFNRT
-129 LWYEIGSAVS
+129 LWYEIGSAVA

-146 NADQAGLTFWA
+146 NGGQAGLTFWA

-171 QETPGEDPMVVSE
+171 QETPGEDPKVVSE
-184 YGVEFVKGFQERKKK
+184 YGVEFVRGFQEKKK
-199 NVLKSRFG
+199 RKVLKRRFSDDVDDDR
-207 HDDDD
+207 HDDDA
-212 DDDDEDGDDALHD
+212 DG
-225 DEDGDEKLM
+225 KLM

-273 PFQSCIIDGKASCLM
+273 PFETCIRDGKASCLM

-300 AQQGLL
+300 AQGDLL

-312 WGFKGYITS
+312 WGFEGYITS
-321 DCDAVATIFE
+321 DCDAVATIFA

-351 DINCGTYMVRNAQ
+351 DINCGTYMLRHTQ
-364 SAIEKGKVSEEQVD
+364 SAIEQGKVSEELVD

-396 NPREGRYGKLGS
+396 DPRRGQYGKLGS

-420 LEAAR
+420 LEATR

-436 LLPLNKNSVSSLAII
+436 LLPLNKNHVSSLAIV

-464 YTGKPCQRKTLFT
+464 YTGTPCQRKTLFT
-477 ELLDYVKKT
+477 ELLEYVKKT

-493 EVSCD
+493 DVSCD
-498 SSAGFKE
+498 SDTGFGE
-505 AAAIAKGADFVIV
+505 AVAIAKGADFVIV
-518 IAGLDLTQ
+518 VAGLDLSQ

-538 PGKQKALLS
+538 PGKQKDLVS
-547 SIAAVSKK
+547 HVAAVSKK

-564 GPVDVTFAKT
+564 GPVDVTFAKN

-601 DFNPSGRLPMTWY
+601 DFNPGGRLPTTWY
-614 PESFTKVAMSDMH
+614 PESFTDVAMSDMH
-627 MRADPSRGYPGRTYR
+627 MRANSSRGYPGRTYR
-642 FYTGPQVYGFG
+642 FYTGPQVYSFG

-658 TKFEYKVVSAPIKL
+658 TKFEYKILSAPIRL
-672 SLSKLLTL
+672 SLSELL
-680 PSQRKLLLQNREAQ
+680 PQQSSHKKQLQHGEELR
-694 QHQYL
+694 YL
-699 QLDDMTGNSCES
+699 QLDDVIVNSCES

-716 RFSVSNTGDMDGG
+716 RVHVSNTGEIDGS
-729 HVLMLFT
+729 HVVMLFSK
-736 RMPQVLSG
+736 MPPVLSG
-744 VPEKQLIGFDRIHV
+744 VPEKQLIGYDRVHV
-758 RSNEMAETV
+758 RSNEMMETV

-772 CKHLTVANDVGKRV
+772 CKQLSVANDVGKRV
-786 IPLGTHVLFL
+786 IPLGSHVLFL
-796 GDSQHS
+796 GDLQHS
-802 MSLEL
+802 LSVEF

>member
-1 MNLLLQRSLISLL
+1 MNLALTLTLTSLL
-14 FFTSAIAKTLS
+14 FFTSAIAETFDS
-25 NHVSH
+25 N
-30 PKFPCKPPNFNS
+30 PKFPCQPPHHSS
-42 YPFCNVSLSTR
+42 YPFCNISLSTTK
-53 QRALSLVSL
+53 RALSLVSL
-62 LTLSEK
+62 LTLPEK
-68 IGQLSNTASSVPR
+68 ITQLSNTAASVPR

-95 GIADNGPGVS
+95 GLADNGPGVS
-105 FNGSV
+105 FNGSI

-118 VIVSAASFNRS
+118 VIVSAASFNRT
-129 LWYEIGSAVS
+129 LWREIGSAVA

-146 NADQAGLTFWA
+146 NGGQAGLTYWA

-171 QETPGEDPMVVSE
+171 QETPGEDPKVVSE
-184 YGVEFVKGFQERKKK
+184 YGVEFVRGFQEIKKT
-199 NVLKSRFG
+199 NVLKSSLG
-207 HDDDD
+207 NGDDDD
-212 DDDDEDGDDALHD
+212 DGDG
-225 DEDGDEKLM
+225 GKLM

-273 PFQSCIIDGKASCLM
+273 PFQSCIEDGKASCLM

-300 AQQGLL
+300 ARQDLL
-306 QKARVE
+306 QKARVD

-321 DCDAVATIFE
+321 DCDAVATIFD

-336 KSPEEAVADAIKAGV
+336 NSAEEAVADAIKAGV
-351 DINCGTYMVRNAQ
+351 DINCGTYMVRHTQ
-364 SAIEKGKVSEEQVD
+364 SAIDKGKVSEEQID

-396 NPREGRYGKLGS
+396 NPKQGRYAKLGS
-408 NDICSSDHRKLA
+408 NDICSSSHRELA

-436 LLPLNKNSVSSLAII
+436 LLPLKKSHVSSLAII

-458 SNMGGT
+458 SSMGGT
-464 YTGKPCQRKTLFT
+464 YTGKPCQRKTLFS
-477 ELLDYVKKT
+477 ELLEYVKKT

-493 EVSCD
+493 DVACD
-498 SSAGFKE
+498 SPAGFKE
-505 AAAIAKGADFVIV
+505 AVAIAKGADFVIV
-518 IAGLDLTQ
+518 VAGLDLTQ

-538 PGKQKALLS
+538 PGKQRDLVT
-547 SIAAVSKK
+547 SIAAASKK

-574 DPRIGSIIWIG
+574 DPRIGSIVWIG

-596 EIIFG
+596 EILFG
-601 DFNPSGRLPMTWY
+601 DFNPGGRLPMTWY
-614 PESFTKVAMSDMH
+614 PQSFSEVAMSDMH
-627 MRADPSRGYPGRTYR
+627 MRADSSRGYPGRTYR
-642 FYTGPQVYGFG
+642 FYTGDQVYKFG

-658 TKFEYKVVSAPIKL
+658 TEFDYEILSAPTRLGL
-672 SLSKLLTL
+672 SEVIPQDSSSHK
-680 PSQRKLLLQNREAQ
+680 KLLLQKGEGELR
-694 QHQYL
+694 YL
-699 QLDDMTGNSCES
+699 QLDDLAVNSCES

-716 RFSVSNTGDMDGG
+716 RFSVRNTGEIDGS
-729 HVLMLFT
+729 HVLMLYS
-736 RMPQVLSG
+736 RMPRVLSG
-744 VPEKQLIGFDRIHV
+744 VPERQLIGFERVHV
-758 RSNEMAETV
+758 RSSEMVEAE

-772 CKHLTVANDVGKRV
+772 CKHLSVANDVGKRV
-786 IPLGTHVLFL
+786 IPLGVHDLVL
-796 GDSQHS
+796 GDLKHS
-802 MSLEL
+802 LSLEF